1 VWLRNTAPGSS
12 DGSAAPSR
20 QGFQFQVAYSS
31 CHKHIRHNV
40 ARVLL
45 QDNANYKATQEEEEA
60 LLFFACSPFNNSIKT
75 AQSYSQI
82 YCTDMLCEN
91 ISCAA
96 IQARKESR
104 AGSSQAGAS
113 C

>member
-1 VWLRNTAPGSS
+1 MWLRNTAPGSS

-45 QDNANYKATQEEEEA
+45 QDNANYKATQEEEEEPSEA
-60 LLFFACSPFNNSIKT
+60 PPPDAVFMF
-75 AQSYSQI
+75 YVYI
-82 YCTDMLCEN
+82 YV
-91 ISCAA
+91 IFIFSF
-96 IQARKESR
+96 
-104 AGSSQAGAS
+104 
-113 C
+113 